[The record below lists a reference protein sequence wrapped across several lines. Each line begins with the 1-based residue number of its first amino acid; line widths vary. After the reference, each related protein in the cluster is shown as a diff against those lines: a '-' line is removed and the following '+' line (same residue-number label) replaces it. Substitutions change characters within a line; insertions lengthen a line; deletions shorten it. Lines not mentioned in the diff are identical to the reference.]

1 MIESTASTRR
11 LPKSE
16 ATIAKILAAAV
27 GLFESRSYAEVTMN
41 QIAEAAR
48 VTKGAL
54 YHHFTSKE
62 ELYLAMM
69 HADLE
74 CKRHQ
79 FAEALSVGTT
89 CRDRLSHLT
98 QLFFSLSPQE
108 QSLMKLVRRD
118 INIFAEPERTKLI
131 RAYQAALP
139 EQVEQTVRAG
149 IESGELASADPRLLA
164 WQFVALVEVVL
175 TAYADSVF
183 SDDQTKLDNVMD
195 LFFSGAA
202 GGTS

>member
-1 MIESTASTRR
+1 MIETMASARR

-16 ATIAKILAAAV
+16 ATIAKILEAAV
-27 GLFESRSYAEVTMN
+27 ALFESRSYAEVTMN
-41 QIAEAAR
+41 LIAEAAR

-74 CKRHQ
+74 RKKRQ
-79 FAEALSVGTT
+79 FAEALSVGDT
-89 CRDRLSHLT
+89 CREKLSHLT
-98 QLFFSLSPQE
+98 QLFFSLSPHE

-118 INIFAEPERTKLI
+118 VNIFAEPERTKLI
-131 RAYQAALP
+131 RAYQATLP
-139 EQVEQTVRAG
+139 EQVEQALRTG
-149 IESGELASADPRLLA
+149 IETGELAPADPRLLA
-164 WQFVALVEVVL
+164 WHFVALVEVVL
-175 TAYADSVF
+175 AAYADAVF
-183 SDDQTKLDNVMD
+183 SDREAKLDYVIN

-202 GGTS
+202 AGTR

>member
-1 MIESTASTRR
+1 MLQSTASTRR

-16 ATIAKILAAAV
+16 ATIAKVLSAAA

-54 YHHFTSKE
+54 YHHFAGKE

-69 HADLE
+69 HSDL
-74 CKRHQ
+74 KRKRRQ
-79 FAEALSVGTT
+79 FAQALSAGTT
-89 CRDRLSHLT
+89 GREKLRHLT
-98 QLFFSLSPQE
+98 QLFFSLSSQE

-118 INIFAEPERTKLI
+118 VNIFAEPERTKLI

-139 EQVEQTVRAG
+139 EQVEQAVRAG
-149 IESGELASADPRLLA
+149 IESGELAAADPRLLA
-164 WQFVALVEVVL
+164 WHFVALVEVVL
-175 TAYADSVF
+175 AAYADRVF
-183 SDDQTKLDNVMD
+183 ADPRAKLDYVMN
-195 LFFSGAA
+195 LFFAGAA
-202 GGTS
+202 AGSA